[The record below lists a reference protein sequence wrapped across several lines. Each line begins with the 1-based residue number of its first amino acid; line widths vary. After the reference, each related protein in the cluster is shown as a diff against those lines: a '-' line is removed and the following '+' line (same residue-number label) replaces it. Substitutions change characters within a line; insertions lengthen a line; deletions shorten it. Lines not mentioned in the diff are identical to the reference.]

1 MKPVTVLGV
10 SLRWGE
16 GDEEPVGRLATR
28 DRKIYLELADPF
40 LASGR
45 VLSWFL
51 RAPHKG
57 VIQGP
62 DAPFSGLHGLF
73 DDSLPDGW
81 GRLLIHRRAA
91 ASQINPM
98 SLTPLDM
105 LACMGEWAMGALVY
119 RPETVE
125 PVDTGAIDLDQ
136 IAAQSRQV
144 LKGAP
149 EALFPTLLRV
159 GGSPGGARPKAVV
172 CRNDRSGDL
181 IHGALVA
188 PEGWSH
194 WLVKFRGKDD
204 PADIGPI
211 EQAYAEMAR
220 TAGLTLPA
228 TRLLP
233 SGNPKT
239 PAYFAAQR
247 FDRVGSAG
255 RLHLHS
261 ACGHLHADFRQPSL
275 DYKTL
280 MILTFQ
286 LTKDH
291 RQVVEMF
298 RRAVF
303 NVFAHNRDDHGRQ
316 FAYLMDR
323 TGAWS
328 LAPAYDLTHAD
339 GPSGEHSTAIMGE
352 GRAPGE
358 RHLRAMAAEFSIPL
372 PDAVS
377 IIDQVRSAV
386 DRWRDFAGESGVG
399 RTSQSR
405 IGAVIAPR
413 RARRKP

>member
-1 MKPVTVLGV
+1 
-10 SLRWGE
+10 
-16 GDEEPVGRLATR
+16 
-28 DRKIYLELADPF
+28 
-40 LASGR
+40 
-45 VLSWFL
+45 
-51 RAPHKG
+51 
-57 VIQGP
+57 
-62 DAPFSGLHGLF
+62 
-73 DDSLPDGW
+73 
-81 GRLLIHRRAA
+81 
-91 ASQINPM
+91 
-98 SLTPLDM
+98 
-105 LACMGEWAMGALVY
+105 
-119 RPETVE
+119 
-125 PVDTGAIDLDQ
+125 
-136 IAAQSRQV
+136 
-144 LKGAP
+144 
-149 EALFPTLLRV
+149 
-159 GGSPGGARPKAVV
+159 
-172 CRNDRSGDL
+172 
-181 IHGALVA
+181 
-188 PEGWSH
+188 
-194 WLVKFRGKDD
+194 
-204 PADIGPI
+204 
-211 EQAYAEMAR
+211 
-220 TAGLTLPA
+220 
-228 TRLLP
+228 
-233 SGNPKT
+233 
-239 PAYFAAQR
+239 
-247 FDRVGSAG
+247 
-255 RLHLHS
+255 
-261 ACGHLHADFRQPSL
+261 
-275 DYKTL
+275 